1 MALPLRSNPPM
12 SGRLPFHPAGAPPAA
27 APNPGPPGGLRLEVP
42 ADPAALAEVRRAVE
56 AYAAQAGFDPKAVG
70 DVGLCVNE
78 AMANVIRHAYRGA
91 GARPILITA
100 DYLPPAGGRAGGPA
114 DCEPARLRVTIRDWG
129 SGLNPSSLPAREHDP
144 CTPGGLGLICLRQL
158 MDSVEF
164 TPQPDGMLLTMTKNK
179 SSKC

>member
-1 MALPLRSNPPM
+1 MSSPVPSHSVNGATSNATRGRSP
-12 SGRLPFHPAGAPPAA
+12 
-27 APNPGPPGGLRLEVP
+27 GLRLEVP
-42 ADPAALAEVRRAVE
+42 SDPAVLAGVRRAVE
-56 AYAAQAGFDPKAVG
+56 AYTGQAGFDAKAVG

-78 AMANVIRHAYRGA
+78 AMANIIRHAYRGA
-91 GARPILITA
+91 GSRPILITA
-100 DYLPPAGGRAGGPA
+100 DFLAAPAAGNRSDRTDYG
-114 DCEPARLRVTIRDWG
+114 PARLTVTIRDWG
-129 SGLNPSSLPAREHDP
+129 NGFNPSSLPARDRDP